1 MAPRTAPK
9 QLGGGPSGIV
19 PFSPGKNGSVS
30 ISSGFTTGGGTP
42 CVRHDIQV
50 HMMTPTISDHV
61 LLEVLPALLLLLVL
75 PRVTYHYCRARISSS
90 AKHHRMRPG
99 VVHVPCECT
108 HAYAHARRMCVYRQ
122 IHTYILYKPIQLASN
137 LMSFKRFIQSLRA
150 FLLFFVSRITAR
162 ASILRG
168 CSFRVSSSSLLAQK
182 QP

>member
-75 PRVTYHYCRARISSS
+75 PRVTHHYCRARISSS
-90 AKHHRMRPG
+90 AKHHRVRPG
-99 VVHVPCECT
+99 AVHVPCECT
-108 HAYAHARRMCVYRQ
+108 HAYAHVVCVYRQ
-122 IHTYILYKPIQLASN
+122 IHTYILYKP
-137 LMSFKRFIQSLRA
+137 
-150 FLLFFVSRITAR
+150 TAR
-162 ASILRG
+162 FEPDVLQALHPIFASIFTLLRLTDHSQG
-168 CSFRVSSSSLLAQK
+168 LN
-182 QP
+182 